1 VTKHRESKYIGATM
15 ERFKI
20 QAGDTMVDQML
31 RDYRF
36 VHEQKVETVAGRTMK
51 YDIFDVGPY
60 RTIITQGDDI
70 SFATCNCKG
79 FHILTKCK
87 HIHYALNKMGGL
99 TPHETAQH
107 KQETN
112 K

>member
-1 VTKHRESKYIGATM
+1 M
-15 ERFKI
+15 DRFKI
-20 QAGDTMVDQML
+20 QAGDTIVEQML

-36 VHEQKVETVAGRTMK
+36 VHERKVEYIENKTMTFDLF
-51 YDIFDVGPY
+51 DIGPY

-87 HIHYALNKMGGL
+87 HIHYALNKMGDS
-99 TPHETAQH
+99 TPHGIAQH

>member
-1 VTKHRESKYIGATM
+1 M

-20 QAGDTMVDQML
+20 QAGDTIVEQML
-31 RDYRF
+31 YGYRF
-36 VHEQKVETVAGRTMK
+36 VHERKEETVAGRNMT

-60 RTIITQGDDI
+60 RTIITQGEDI

-87 HIHYALNKMGGL
+87 HIHYAVNKMGDS
-99 TPHETAQH
+99 TPHGIAQH

>member
-1 VTKHRESKYIGATM
+1 MDRY
-15 ERFKI
+15 RI
-20 QAGDTMVDQML
+20 QAGDIIVEQML
-31 RDYRF
+31 YGYRI
-36 VHEQKVETVAGRTMK
+36 VHERKEETVAGRTMT

-60 RTIITQGDDI
+60 RTIITQGEDI
-70 SFATCNCKG
+70 FFATCYCKG

-87 HIHYALNKMGGL
+87 HIHYVLNKMDDS
-99 TPHETAQH
+99 TPHGTVQQH

>member
-1 VTKHRESKYIGATM
+1 M

-20 QAGDTMVDQML
+20 QAGDDMVEQML

-36 VHEQKVETVAGRTMK
+36 VHERKVEYIENKTMTFDLF
-51 YDIFDVGPY
+51 DIGPY
-60 RTIITQGDDI
+60 RTIITQGEDI

-87 HIHYALNKMGGL
+87 HIHYALNKMDGS
-99 TPHETAQH
+99 TPHGTVQH

>member
-1 VTKHRESKYIGATM
+1 MDRY
-15 ERFKI
+15 KI
-20 QAGDTMVDQML
+20 QAGDIIVEQML
-31 RDYRF
+31 YGYRF
-36 VHEQKVETVAGRTMK
+36 VHEQKQETVAGRTMT
-51 YDIFDVGPY
+51 YDIFDIGPY
-60 RTIITQGDDI
+60 RTIITKGEDI

-87 HIHYALNKMGGL
+87 HIHYALNKMSGS
-99 TPHETAQH
+99 TPRGTAQH